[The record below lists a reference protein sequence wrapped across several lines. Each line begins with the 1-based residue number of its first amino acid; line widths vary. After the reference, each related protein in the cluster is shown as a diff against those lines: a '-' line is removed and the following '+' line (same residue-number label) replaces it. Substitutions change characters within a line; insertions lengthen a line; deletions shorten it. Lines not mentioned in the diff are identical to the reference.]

1 MKRDRGLP
9 RFPIFVSLSKRWTL
23 LSDPEPVT
31 SIQAIDINDTRIT
44 LTWDIPRGQY
54 DAFEVQYINTEGNYI
69 QNITTVNSITISDL
83 KPHRNYTFTL
93 VVRSGTASSY
103 LRISNPLSASF
114 TTSESYPGKVEK
126 FHPTD
131 IQPSDISFEWS
142 LPSQEQNGI
151 IIKYTITYGLD
162 VSIRFLLLFYHRS
175 FFHSIIRYNSILPRF
190 TLTVT
195 SWKTFN

>member
-1 MKRDRGLP
+1 MRDKQRERERGLA
-9 RFPIFVSLSKRWTL
+9 RLDFSSVFESVLTV

-31 SIQAIDINDTRIT
+31 SIRAIDVNDTRIT

-162 VSIRFLLLFYHRS
+162 VSLS
-175 FFHSIIRYNSILPRF
+175 FFISNNYCIPPLDG
-190 TLTVT
+190 
-195 SWKTFN
+195 

>member
-175 FFHSIIRYNSILPRF
+175 FFHSI
-190 TLTVT
+190 
-195 SWKTFN
+195 